1 MKSKIYLGFI
11 FVCLFA
17 AAIAV
22 SIAARQSQQKEK
34 PDQTDHDHM
43 SGVNKRGD
51 QAMGFDHEKTTHH
64 FLLKSDGGV
73 IQVTA
78 NDSKDTASRD
88 QIRMHLRHI
97 AMLFSQGNFDIPMFV
112 HDRTPPGVPVMKQ
125 LKDSITY
132 RYDEIDNGARVIIHS
147 SSSDA
152 VTAIHDFLRFQIE
165 DHKTG
170 DPTVV
175 GK

>member
-1 MKSKIYLGFI
+1 MGL
-11 FVCLFA
+11 
-17 AAIAV
+17 IALAV
-22 SIAARQSQQKEK
+22 TINVVARQTQQTEK
-34 PDQTDHDHM
+34 PTQTDHDHM

-64 FLLKSDGGV
+64 FLLKSDGGI

-78 NDSKDTASRD
+78 NDAKDTASRD
-88 QIRMHLRHI
+88 QIRMHLHHI
-97 AMLFSQGNFDIPMFV
+97 SMMFSQGNFEIPMFV
-112 HDRTPPGVPVMKQ
+112 HDRTPPGVDVMKR

-132 RYDEIDNGARVIIHS
+132 KYDEIESGARVILVS
-147 SSSDA
+147 SSPDA
-152 VTAIHDFLRFQIE
+152 LSGIHDFLKFQIE

-170 DPTVV
+170 DPNVP